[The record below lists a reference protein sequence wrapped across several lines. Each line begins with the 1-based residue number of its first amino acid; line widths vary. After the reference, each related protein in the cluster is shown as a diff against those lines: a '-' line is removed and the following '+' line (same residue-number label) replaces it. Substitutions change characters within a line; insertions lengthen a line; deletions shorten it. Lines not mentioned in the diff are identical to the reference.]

1 MGAMI
6 PWQFETK
13 DGKALMIRPVRSED
27 APHLHEAARHP
38 DVARM
43 IQLHP
48 ALELAETQEFIDK
61 EEVGRHYLVAEC
73 EGRAVG
79 STTLHQ
85 LQRPR
90 LQHMARLG
98 LLVGRPYWNRGIGS
112 FLVQA
117 ALEIA
122 DNWLNLRRV
131 ELDVFTD
138 NEAAIHLYERFGFH
152 REGRRRRVAYGPDG
166 WRDNL
171 LMARLRHVDEK
182 SVQSEESNSAARQH
196 KPVPAA
202 PLDPN
207 DLVIRA
213 PHPDDAEDLHDL
225 YRHPLVARTTLQLPS
240 QTIGVSERRLAQ
252 HGPGLFRYFA
262 EAHGRV
268 VGSITLYKSQNPAAH
283 HVANLGMGVHPDH
296 WRQGVGSRLMEA
308 ALDLADNWLNL
319 SRVELEVTVDN
330 PGGIRL
336 YEKFGFQIE
345 GTRRFHMYGD
355 GRWADS
361 HFMAR
366 LRN

>member
-1 MGAMI
+1 M
-6 PWQFETK
+6 
-13 DGKALMIRPVRSED
+13 
-27 APHLHEAARHP
+27 LH
-38 DVARM
+38 
-43 IQLHP
+43 LHP
-48 ALELAETQEFIDK
+48 ALELAETQEFINR
-61 EEVGRHYLVAEC
+61 EEAGRHYLVAEC

-98 LLVGRPYWNRGIGS
+98 LMVGQRYWNQGIGG

-138 NEAAIHLYERFGFH
+138 NDAAIHLYEKFGFH
-152 REGRRRRVAYGPDG
+152 SEGRRRRIVYGPKG

-171 LMARLRHVDEK
+171 LMARLRHAGENGTK
-182 SVQSEESNSAARQH
+182 SKVSDTAGRES
-196 KPVPAA
+196 KPATFA
-202 PLDPN
+202 PD
-207 DLVIRA
+207 DLLIRA
-213 PHPDDAEDLHDL
+213 PHPDDAEDLHTL
-225 YRHPLVARTTLQLPS
+225 FRHPLVARTTLQIPS
-240 QTIGVSERRLAQ
+240 QTIEASRRRLAQ
-252 HGPGLFRYFA
+252 HGPGLFRFVS
-262 EAHGRV
+262 EVRGRV
-268 VGSITLYKSQNPAAH
+268 VGSIGLHKSQNPTEH
-283 HVANLGMGVHPDH
+283 HVAGLGIGVHPDY
-296 WRQGVGSRLMEA
+296 WRQGIGSRMMEA

-345 GTRRFHMYGD
+345 GTRRYHIYGD

-366 LRN
+366 LRD

>member
-1 MGAMI
+1 MI
-6 PWQFETK
+6 PWQFKTK
-13 DGKALMIRPVRSED
+13 DGRELIIRPVRAGD
-27 APHLHEAARHP
+27 ARDLYEAARHP
-38 DVARM
+38 EVARM
-43 IQLHP
+43 LHLHP
-48 ALELAETQEFIDK
+48 ALELAETQEFINN
-61 EEVGRHYLVAEC
+61 EEAGRHYLVAEC

-98 LLVGRPYWNRGIGS
+98 LMVGRPYWNQGVGG
-112 FLVQA
+112 FLMQA

-138 NEAAIHLYERFGFH
+138 NEAAIHLYKKLGFH
-152 REGRRRRVAYGPDG
+152 SEGRRRRVAFGPNG

-171 LMARLRHVDEK
+171 LMARLRRIDA
-182 SVQSEESNSAARQH
+182 SSAQSEELNAGRQPKPASSA
-196 KPVPAA
+196 PF
-202 PLDPN
+202 DPD
-207 DLVIRA
+207 DLLIRA
-213 PHPDDAEDLHDL
+213 PHPDDAEDLHNL
-225 YRHPLVARTTLQLPS
+225 YRHPLVARTTLQIPS
-240 QTIGVSERRLAQ
+240 QTIGSSQRRLAR
-252 HGPGLFRYFA
+252 HGPGLFRYVA
-262 EAHGRV
+262 EAQGRV
-268 VGSITLYKSQNPAAH
+268 VGSIGLHKSQNPAAH
-283 HVANLGMGVHPDH
+283 HVADLGMGVHPDY
-296 WRQGVGSRLMEA
+296 WRQGIGSRLMEA

-319 SRVELEVTVDN
+319 SRVELEVTIDN

-345 GTRRFHMYGD
+345 GTRRFHTYGD

-366 LRN
+366 LRD